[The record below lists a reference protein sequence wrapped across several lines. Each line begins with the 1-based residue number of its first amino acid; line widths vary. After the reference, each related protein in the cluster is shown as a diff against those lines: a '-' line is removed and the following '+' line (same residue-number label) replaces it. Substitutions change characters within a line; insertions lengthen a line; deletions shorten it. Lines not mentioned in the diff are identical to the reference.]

1 VEDLSAL
8 RPHLERAAADAWAL
22 MESIGSRTAVPLPGI
37 TRPTYGEAEE
47 LAAQAVTAFARERG
61 LAVDADA
68 FGNLRITRRD
78 DAEGTAVASGS
89 HLDSV
94 PNGGNFD
101 GLAGAVAAVAVL
113 AAAEAAGLRLRR
125 PLLALAMRG
134 EESPWFGPAY
144 IGSRLML
151 GHSTLDEIGGLRR
164 ADSGRTL
171 REHLQALGYPGA
183 PGAVLDAAA
192 LACFLELHIEQGPV
206 LEDSGTPIGIASAI
220 RGNVR
225 FPAARCRGAYGHSA
239 ALPRA
244 HRKDAVLA
252 VADLALALD
261 RYWAEVEAEDES
273 FVATMGKF
281 FTDPAQHAM
290 TKVAGE
296 VGFSLNVG
304 SIDAGQLARA
314 RAFMMEQITRIEAER
329 SVAFNLGAE
338 TGTAPVAL
346 DPALVAMSEE
356 SAAAWGI
363 ASRRIATVGHDAA
376 MFALKG
382 VPTGVLLMRNQ
393 NGSHNP
399 GETMSREDFSMGVY
413 VLAST
418 MLKVSLDR
426 LA

>member
-1 VEDLSAL
+1 MEDLSAL
-8 RPHLERAAADAWAL
+8 RPHLERAAANAWAL
-22 MESIGSRTAVPLPGI
+22 MDSIGASTAVPPPGI

-47 LAAQAVTAFARERG
+47 LAAQAVTAFARELG
-61 LAVDADA
+61 LVVDADA
-68 FGNLRITRRD
+68 FGNLRITRRE
-78 DAEGTAVASGS
+78 DADGPAVASGS

-101 GLAGAVAAVAVL
+101 GLAGAAAAIAVL

-151 GHSTLDEIGGLRR
+151 GHSTLDEIGELRR

-171 REHLQALGYPGA
+171 REHLKALGYPGA
-183 PGAVLDAAA
+183 PGAVLDPAA
-192 LACFLELHIEQGPV
+192 LACFLEVHIEQGPL
-206 LEDSGTPIGIASAI
+206 LEQSGTPVGIASAI

-244 HRKDAVLA
+244 HRNDAVLA

-261 RYWAEVEAEDES
+261 RYWAEVEAQDES

-281 FTDPAQHAM
+281 FTDSAQHTM

-304 SIDAGQLARA
+304 SIDARQLDRA
-314 RAFMMEQITRIEAER
+314 RAFMMDQISRIEAER
-329 SVAFNLGAE
+329 GVAFDLGAE
-338 TGTAPVAL
+338 TGTTPVAL
-346 DPALVAMSEE
+346 DPILVATLEQ

-363 ASRRIATVGHDAA
+363 ASRRMPTVGHDAA

-382 VPTGVLLMRNQ
+382 FQRGPADAQPERKPQ
-393 NGSHNP
+393 
-399 GETMSREDFSMGVY
+399 SR
-413 VLAST
+413 
-418 MLKVSLDR
+418 
-426 LA
+426 